1 MLLGMPSIGVRFDID
16 KVGGG
21 YYGFAC
27 WKTFWRA
34 IDPQALAGGLLH
46 EGDTAATLAG
56 QERVFCLAVQ
66 SSDAAVIV
74 RVKRALA
81 ASQEFQ
87 AVCASPMFVEGQPC
101 TRERLPE
108 AGRIDT
114 AGDLL
119 GITDASRSALDAV
132 REEREAAAAA
142 RPAEPLA
149 APRAKPASERT
160 RDLPDLASFEGLRTF
175 LGKHFTPDEYP
186 LGRGVMYWVTPEEL
200 CDIVEEYAGLVA
212 VEFREYPCDDSEDM
226 CSVSLFEKHP
236 PGARPIEFLGL
247 YPFPSVEEAVRFGEE
262 WSSVPKYAFV
272 LPRLAGIRGRY
283 HFNFRMG
290 SEVSRSEPFPAGQGI
305 PPGTLWNRIS
315 ARLDRIGAELK
326 REVEER
332 ERRRAEES
340 EKRFG
345 EKEERTRS
353 ESPPRARRSCI
364 VCGLSLSFFDR
375 LRGRDCHGFC
385 QDAEVETGRVKR

>member
-34 IDPQALAGGLLH
+34 IDPQSLAGGLLH
-46 EGDTAATLAG
+46 EGDTAATLEG
-56 QERVFCLAVQ
+56 QERVFCLAIQ
-66 SSDAAVIV
+66 SADAAVIA
-74 RVKRALA
+74 RVKTALA
-81 ASQEFQ
+81 ASEEFQ
-87 AVCASPMFVEGQPC
+87 AVCASPMFVEGQSC

-108 AGRIDT
+108 AGRIDP

-119 GITDASRSALDAV
+119 GVTDASRSALGAV

-142 RPAEPLA
+142 GPAEPPA
-149 APRAKPASERT
+149 APRARPASERT
-160 RDLPDLASFEGLRTF
+160 RYLPRLASFEGLRTF
-175 LGKHFTPDEYP
+175 LGKHFTPEEYP

-200 CDIVEEYAGLVA
+200 CDIVEEYAELV
-212 VEFREYPCDDSEDM
+212 VVDFREYSCDDSEDM
-226 CSVSLFEKHP
+226 CSVSLFEKNP

-247 YPFPSVEEAVRFGEE
+247 YPFVSVEEAARFGEE

-283 HFNFRMG
+283 HFNFCKG
-290 SEVSRSEPFPAGQGI
+290 SEVSRSEPFPAEQGI
-305 PPGTLWNRIS
+305 PPGNLWNRIS
-315 ARLDRIGAELK
+315 GRLDRIGAELK
-326 REVEER
+326 REAEDR
-332 ERRRAEES
+332 KRRRAEES
-340 EKRFG
+340 AKG
-345 EKEERTRS
+345 VGDDEERTRS
-353 ESPPRARRSCI
+353 ESSRRARRRCI
-364 VCGLSLSFFDR
+364 VCGLSLSLFDR